1 MAICQPVNERTLT
14 MTLLSHS
21 PSRTENRFR
30 QAPQSLRK
38 QVAAVATDAHWATIK
53 RFCVVALTIL
63 LAGGAVA
70 GILAL
75 KTTVDLSHLNY

>member
-21 PSRTENRFR
+21 PSRTENRFPHA
-30 QAPQSLRK
+30 APSPRK
-38 QVAAVATDAHWATIK
+38 QVATVETDAHWATIK
-53 RFCVVALTIL
+53 RFCLIALTIL

-70 GILAL
+70 GVLAL
-75 KTTVDLSHLNY
+75 KTTVYLSHLNY